1 MDRLDDI
8 EAFLAIV
15 EKGSQTAAARHLGRS
30 LQSISRSL
38 MTLERSIGIELL
50 RRTTRQSHPT
60 EAGLAFYRRIK
71 PAFTEINDARREA
84 ADKRAEPSG
93 LLRISGPVLF
103 ASAYIAPAVCDF
115 MGRYPE
121 IEVDLR
127 VSDGPLDLLEE
138 GLDLAVRI
146 RHMPDS
152 QMRARRLGE
161 LRTVVFGAPAYF
173 ANHGRPKHPG
183 DLVHHQCVVRISDS
197 DSEAWPFR
205 IGGRSKS
212 VRVAGR
218 FRTDGTA
225 AAHVAVARG
234 LGIGLTPLWQI
245 RDLVDQGA
253 VEIILDEFEA
263 ARIPIH
269 AVWPPSKMPL
279 AKTRLFAEFL
289 AARLKRE
296 RL

>member
-1 MDRLDDI
+1 MDRMDDL

-15 EKGSQTAAARHLGRS
+15 ENGSQTAAARKLGRT
-30 LQSISRSL
+30 LQSINRSL
-38 MTLERSIGIELL
+38 AALERSTGAELL

-60 EAGLAFYRRIK
+60 EAGLAFYRRVK

-103 ASAYIAPAVCDF
+103 ASAYLAPAICDF
-115 MGRYPE
+115 MERYPQ
-121 IEVDLR
+121 IQVDLI
-127 VSDGPLDLLEE
+127 VSDRPLDLFEE

-161 LRTVVFGAPAYF
+161 LRTVVFGAPSYF
-173 ANHGRPKHPG
+173 AAHGRPKHPG
-183 DLVHHQCVVRISDS
+183 DLARHPCIVRITGNED
-197 DSEAWPFR
+197 EAWPFR

-218 FRTDGTA
+218 FRTDSTA
-225 AAHVAVARG
+225 AAHVAVAHG

-245 RDLVDQGA
+245 RDLVAQGK
-253 VEIILDEFEA
+253 VEIILEEFEA
-263 ARIPIH
+263 ARFPIH

-279 AKTRLFAEFL
+279 AKARLFADFL